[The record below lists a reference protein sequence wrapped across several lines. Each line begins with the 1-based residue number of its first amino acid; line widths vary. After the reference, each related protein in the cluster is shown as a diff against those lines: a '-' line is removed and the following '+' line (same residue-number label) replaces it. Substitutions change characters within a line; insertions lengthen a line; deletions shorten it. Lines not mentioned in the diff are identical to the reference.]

1 MKCFTH
7 YDKDAVAVCK
17 ICLKGVCPSCAQ
29 TFSHGVSCPG
39 TCADEMAKQAANIE
53 VSAFVARGSRFIGGV
68 FAPLALLGMA
78 ALLTYQ
84 SATSSRGFDGFAF
97 LMIGVF
103 LTLGLWLG
111 SVSIVALLKQ
121 RAASNYSLKR
131 TNQSLRD

>member
-7 YDKDAVAVCK
+7 TDKDAVAVCK
-17 ICLKGVCPSCAQ
+17 VCLKGVCLGCAQ

-39 TCADEMAKQAANIE
+39 ACADEMAKQVANID
-53 VSAFVARGSRFIGGV
+53 VLAFVARGNRFIGGV
-68 FAPLALLGMA
+68 FAPMAFLGMA
-78 ALLTYQ
+78 AWFAYQ
-84 SATSSRGFDGFAF
+84 SATSTRGFDGFAL

-103 LTLGLWLG
+103 LALGLWLG
-111 SVSIVALLKQ
+111 SVSVFALLKQ